1 MISRLVIVPAS
12 RAISNHAEVARTLGI
27 DIITGHYPE
36 GAKLPGDA
44 ELIRLFGVSRP
55 VLREGVKTLVAKG
68 LLSTKAKV
76 GTVVRNRSAWN
87 MFDADVLAWHLEGR
101 SDSSLLFDLGEI
113 RLAVEP
119 RSAALAA
126 QQRNNAHIVQMR
138 SSIEQMRRE
147 RSNSAGFAEADLRLH
162 IAIAEAS
169 NNLFMRSMGGVIHAA
184 LRASFLISA
193 PVSERER
200 DVTIEAHV
208 RIVDAIENRNPKAA
222 SAAMANVIFN
232 GINRL
237 QGSMATPQGKRR
249 TVGRLNGVRKRVQ
262 RPNQT

>member
-1 MISRLVIVPAS
+1 LTSKLVIFPAPG
-12 RAISNHAEVARTLGI
+12 AIFNHAEVARTLGI
-27 DIITGHYPE
+27 DIITGRYPE

-76 GTVVRNRSAWN
+76 GTVVRQRSAWN
-87 MFDADVLAWHLEGR
+87 MFDADVLAWHIEGR
-101 SDSSLLFDLGEI
+101 IDSSLLLDLGEI

-126 QQRNNAHIVQMR
+126 RLRNSAHIAEMR

-147 RSNSAGFAEADLRLH
+147 RSSSAGFAEADLRLH

-169 NNLFMRSMGGVIHAA
+169 NNLFMRSMGGVIQAA
-184 LRASFLISA
+184 LRASFLMSA

-200 DVTIEAHV
+200 DITIEGHV
-208 RIVDAIENRNPKAA
+208 RIVDAIENRNPEAA

-232 GINRL
+232 GLNRL
-237 QGSMATPQGKRR
+237 
-249 TVGRLNGVRKRVQ
+249 RKIS
-262 RPNQT
+262 

>member
-1 MISRLVIVPAS
+1 MISKLVIVPAPH
-12 RAISNHAEVARTLGI
+12 ALSNHAEVARTLGV

-76 GTVVRNRSAWN
+76 GTVVRQRSAWN
-87 MFDADVLAWHLEGR
+87 MFDADVLAWHLER
-101 SDSSLLFDLGEI
+101 SIDSRFLFDLGEI

-126 QQRNNAHIVQMR
+126 QQRNNAHILEMR
-138 SSIEQMRRE
+138 RCIEQMRRE
-147 RSNSAGFAEADLRLH
+147 RFNSVGFAEGDLSLH

-169 NNLFMRSMGGVIHAA
+169 GNPFMRSMGGVIQAA
-184 LRASFLISA
+184 LRASFLLSA

-200 DVTIEAHV
+200 DLTIDAHE
-208 RIVDAIENRNPKAA
+208 RIVDAIEDQNPEAA
-222 SAAMANVIFN
+222 SAAMAHVIFN

-237 QGSMATPQGKRR
+237 
-249 TVGRLNGVRKRVQ
+249 RKIS
-262 RPNQT
+262 